1 MHTADL
7 QGDGS
12 LSLCHMNY
20 LSVTRLSKYYGE
32 RLLFE
37 DLTFYIDKGQKIALI
52 ARNGSGK
59 STLMKILQGVEPPES
74 GEVQWHKDIQVGFL
88 LQEPNLP
95 DDKTVYQAILHSGH
109 PLLQACLAY
118 EEALDGKGDL
128 SKAME
133 NMDRLQAWDYEVQV
147 KQILSR
153 FEIPNLNQKVG
164 SLSGGQKKRLALAIL
179 LLQEPD
185 FLVLDEPTNHLDMEM
200 IEWLEDYLSTGTMTL
215 LMVTHDRYFLENI
228 CTDILELEDGKLYK
242 HKGSYSD
249 YLENKSIRED
259 TLRANIDKAQNIMR
273 KELEWIRRQP
283 KARST
288 KAKSRVDAFEG
299 VKERASQQ
307 VRNEQVQLEVK
318 MNRLGGKILEWHNVS
333 KSYGDNCIIDKF
345 SYKFKRGERVGI
357 VGSNGVG
364 KSTFLNVLTGL
375 EPYDSGNLIHGET
388 VIFGYYGQEGL
399 QLKADKRVIEVVKD
413 IAEYLPIGKGHLS
426 AAQVLER
433 FLFDYGQQHQYVSTL
448 SGGERRR
455 LYLLTILMK
464 NPNFLILDEPTN
476 DLDIMT
482 LQVLEDFLM
491 DFKGCLVIVSHD
503 RYFLDKLTDHLF
515 IFEGKGQI
523 RDFNGN
529 YREYREWS
537 KEQDRLKRQEEK
549 EKTASNAVYQTT
561 SASKAKLSFKEQ
573 KEFEQLGGEIEQLEQ
588 QKAKLH
594 DLISTETD
602 HVRLTEL
609 SREIEQVNYLLDEKE
624 FRWLE
629 LSERAG

>member
-1 MHTADL
+1 
-7 QGDGS
+7 
-12 LSLCHMNY
+12 MNY

-74 GEVQWHKDIQVGFL
+74 GEVQWHKDISVGFL

-118 EEALDGKGDL
+118 EEALDGIGDL

-133 NMDRLQAWDYEVQV
+133 AMDRLQAWDYEVQV

-153 FEIPNLNQKVG
+153 FEIPNLHQKVG

-185 FLVLDEPTNHLDMEM
+185 LLVLDEPTNHLDMEM

-242 HKGSYSD
+242 HKGNYSD

-413 IAEYLPIGKGHLS
+413 IAEFLPIGKGHLS

-455 LYLLTILMK
+455 LYLLTVLMK

-537 KEQDRLKRQEEK
+537 KEQDRLKRLEEK
-549 EKTASNAVYQTT
+549 EKSSVNPISPTNATPKT
-561 SASKAKLSFKEQ
+561 KLSFKEQ
-573 KEFEQLGGEIEQLEQ
+573 KEFEQLGAEIEQLEME
-588 QKAKLH
+588 KRRLH
-594 DLISTETD
+594 QVITTETD
-602 HVRLTEL
+602 HMLLTAL
-609 SREIEQVNYLLDEKE
+609 SKEIEHVNIRLDEKE
-624 FRWLE
+624 LRWLE
-629 LSERAG
+629 LSERAV

>member
-1 MHTADL
+1 
-7 QGDGS
+7 
-12 LSLCHMNY
+12 MNY

-74 GEVQWHKDIQVGFL
+74 GEVQWHKDISVGFL

-118 EEALDGKGDL
+118 EEALDGIGDL

-133 NMDRLQAWDYEVQV
+133 AMDRLQAWDYEVQV

-153 FEIPNLNQKVG
+153 FEIPNLHQKVG

-242 HKGSYSD
+242 HKGNYSD

-413 IAEYLPIGKGHLS
+413 IAEFLPIGKGHLS

-455 LYLLTILMK
+455 LYLLTVLMK

-537 KEQDRLKRQEEK
+537 KEQDRLKRLEEK
-549 EKTASNAVYQTT
+549 EKSSVNPISPTNATPKT
-561 SASKAKLSFKEQ
+561 KLSFKEQ
-573 KEFEQLGGEIEQLEQ
+573 KEFEQLGAEIEQLEME
-588 QKAKLH
+588 KRRLH
-594 DLISTETD
+594 QVITTETD
-602 HVRLTEL
+602 HMLLTAL
-609 SREIEQVNYLLDEKE
+609 SKEIEHVNMRLDEKE
-624 FRWLE
+624 LRWLE
-629 LSERAG
+629 LSERAV